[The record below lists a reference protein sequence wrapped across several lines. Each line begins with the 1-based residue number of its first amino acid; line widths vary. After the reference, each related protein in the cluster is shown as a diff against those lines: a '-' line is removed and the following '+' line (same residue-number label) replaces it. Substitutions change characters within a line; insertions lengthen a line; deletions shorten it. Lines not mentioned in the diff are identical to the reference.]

1 MNTPFL
7 HVLASQPASRREF
20 LGGSFALAAA
30 ATALADGVGRA
41 ARASET
47 RSSEIVELRQY
58 TLHPGQRDVLIE
70 LFDREFLE
78 SQEAVGARVIAEF
91 RDLDRP
97 DRFVWLRGFPDMET
111 RKYALTEFY
120 SGPVWQKHRAAAN
133 ATMID
138 SDNVLLL
145 KPARAGSGF
154 QNEAA
159 ARPAPGASAVSASVA
174 TASIWYFSDT
184 VAAAALDRFA
194 REAVLSLEREGAPAI
209 AWFTTESAENNFPA
223 LPVRESENVIVWFS
237 VYPDEAAERAIAAR
251 LDASADWNR
260 VLDSFARDFSRAPEL
275 LRLSPT
281 ARSRPLA

>member
-1 MNTPFL
+1 
-7 HVLASQPASRREF
+7 
-20 LGGSFALAAA
+20 
-30 ATALADGVGRA
+30 
-41 ARASET
+41 
-47 RSSEIVELRQY
+47 
-58 TLHPGQRDVLIE
+58 LIE

-78 SQEAVGARVIAEF
+78 SQEAIGARVIAEF

-145 KPARAGSGF
+145 KPARAGGGF
-154 QNEAA
+154 QNEAG
-159 ARPAPGASAVSASVA
+159 ARPSPGASHLPATIA
-174 TASIWYFSDT
+174 TASIWYFSAPLS
-184 VAAAALDRFA
+184 AATLDRFA
-194 REAVLSLEREGAPAI
+194 NEALPALEREGATAT
-209 AWFTTESAENNFPA
+209 AWFTTESADNSFPA
-223 LPVRESENVIVWFS
+223 LPVRDGENVIVWFS
-237 VYPDEAAERAIAAR
+237 VFPDEAAERAIAAR
-251 LDASADWNR
+251 LDASPTWNG
-260 VLDSFARDFSRAPEL
+260 VLDSFARDFTRAPER